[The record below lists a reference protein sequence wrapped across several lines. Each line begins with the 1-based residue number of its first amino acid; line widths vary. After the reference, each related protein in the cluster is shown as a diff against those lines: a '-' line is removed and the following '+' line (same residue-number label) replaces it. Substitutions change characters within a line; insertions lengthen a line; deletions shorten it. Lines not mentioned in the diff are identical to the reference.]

1 MVFSSGIF
9 LFGFLPLLLG
19 LYYLTKDK
27 YKNYV
32 LLFFS
37 LVFYCFGGIK
47 LLLLMIAVVMIDYI
61 SAILIDK
68 AKSKRIKKLILIISI
83 IVNIGTLFYFKYTG
97 FTVRIINRLT
107 ALSFPVPKITLPI
120 GISFYTFQAMSY
132 VIDVYRKDVKVEKN
146 PFLVL
151 LYVSMFPQLVAGPIV
166 RYNTVAEEIRKRDV
180 NIDTFTSGLERFIF
194 GLAKKLI
201 VANNVGKL
209 ADTIFALNDIPTSHA
224 WLGALCYTFQ
234 IYFDFSAYSDMA
246 IGLGKMFGFNFEE
259 NFNYPYVSKSIT
271 EFWRRWHISL
281 STWFRDYIYIPLG
294 GNKKGVKRQII
305 NLAIV
310 WTLTGMWHGAEVNF
324 ALWGVY
330 YFVFLVLEKYV
341 LKKILDKMPGIIS
354 HIYTLFVVLVGWVL
368 FRAEGLHNLL
378 NYLKA
383 MFVPYATTTSYTE
396 LMIYLESYWMYIVV
410 GIILSMPIFPKL
422 KKWIFESKY
431 KSSVVVNIGY
441 YGFVIVI
448 LVLGIIFLSQA
459 TYNPFI
465 YFRF

>member
-1 MVFSSGIF
+1 MVFSSVIF

-19 LYYLTKDK
+19 IYYLAKDK

-37 LVFYCFGGIK
+37 LVFYGFGGIR
-47 LLLLMIAVVMIDYI
+47 LLLLMITVVLLDYI
-61 SAILIDK
+61 SAIVIDK
-68 AKSKRIKKLILIISI
+68 VSNKKIKKLILIISI
-83 IVNIGTLFYFKYTG
+83 LINIGTLFYFKYTG
-97 FTVRIINRLT
+97 FTVRIINRL
-107 ALSFPVPKITLPI
+107 ASFHFPVPKITLPI

-146 PFLVL
+146 PCLVL

-166 RYNTVAEEIRKRDV
+166 RYNTIAEEIKKRDV
-180 NIDTFTSGLERFIF
+180 NIDKFTSGLERFIF

-209 ADTIFALNDIPTSHA
+209 ADTLFALENISTPEA
-224 WLGALCYTFQ
+224 WLGALCYTLQ

-259 NFNYPYVSKSIT
+259 NFNYPYISKSIT
-271 EFWRRWHISL
+271 EFWRRWHLSL

-310 WTLTGMWHGAEVNF
+310 WTLTGLWHGAEFNF
-324 ALWGVY
+324 VLWGIY
-330 YFVFLVLEKYV
+330 YFVFLVLEKFV
-341 LKKILDKMPGIIS
+341 LKKLLDKMPGIVN
-354 HIYTLFVVLVGWVL
+354 HLYTLFVVLIGWVL
-368 FRAEGLHNLL
+368 FRAEGMNNLL
-378 NYLKA
+378 RYIKA
-383 MFVPYATTTSYTE
+383 MFVPFATSTSFAE
-396 LMIYLESYWMYIVV
+396 IQIYFESYWMYIVI
-410 GIILSMPIFPKL
+410 GILLSMPIFPKL

-431 KSSVVVNIGY
+431 KESIFINICY
-441 YGFVIVI
+441 YTFV
-448 LVLGIIFLSQA
+448 LIIFALSIIYLSQA